1 MSGKNKD
8 YEKYQYTT
16 KEFVKY
22 IMQCI
27 LLCVMLD
34 YLFYKS
40 VWLLLCIFPVS
51 WFYLKWKKKQL
62 IRERKRK
69 LNYQFRDALN
79 SMSVAVQAGYSVEN
93 AVSACTRDLQQLYGK
108 KEDIVEEFSYI
119 EAQQKISVPVEE
131 LFLDLGKRCKVED
144 IENFA
149 SVLYTAKRSGGD
161 LGNVIQKVA
170 RMLGDKIDVKKEIE
184 ATLAAKKTEQMIMS
198 LMPVGIILYL
208 QLASPGFL
216 DMLYGNPFGVC
227 IMTVCLAV
235 YGTAYWMGKRIVEIE
250 V

>member
-1 MSGKNKD
+1 MNGKNPD
-8 YEKYQYTT
+8 YGKYHYSI
-16 KEFVKY
+16 KETVRY
-22 IMQCI
+22 ITECMA
-27 LLCVMLD
+27 LCAAVD
-34 YLFYKS
+34 YLFYKNP
-40 VWLLLCIFPVS
+40 WIMLLMVPAPVL
-51 WFYLKWKKKQL
+51 YLKWKKKQL
-62 IRERKRK
+62 IKERKRR

-93 AVSACTRDLQQLYGK
+93 AVSACVRDLEQLYAPG
-108 KEDIVEEFSYI
+108 EDIVMEFRYI
-119 EAQQKISVPVEE
+119 ETQQRVSVPVEE
-131 LFLDLGKRCKVED
+131 LFLDLGKRSKVED

-170 RMLGDKIDVKKEIE
+170 RMLGDKIDVKKETE
-184 ATLAAKKTEQMIMS
+184 ATLAAKKSEQMIMS
-198 LMPVGIILYL
+198 LMPAGIILYL

-216 DMLYGNPFGVC
+216 DILYGNPFGIC
-227 IMTVCLAV
+227 AMTVCLTV

>member
-1 MSGKNKD
+1 
-8 YEKYQYTT
+8 
-16 KEFVKY
+16 
-22 IMQCI
+22 
-27 LLCVMLD
+27 
-34 YLFYKS
+34 
-40 VWLLLCIFPVS
+40 
-51 WFYLKWKKKQL
+51 
-62 IRERKRK
+62 
-69 LNYQFRDALN
+69 
-79 SMSVAVQAGYSVEN
+79 MSVAVQAGYSVEN

-235 YGTAYWMGKRIVEIE
+235 YCTAYWMGKRIVEIE